1 MKGSAFSIN
10 GVHFYSMTNYY
21 FIVKTDEVENI
32 TAVAN
37 SDLLNQLYDK
47 IDPQILD
54 AATQASDLISSSTLA

>member
-1 MKGSAFSIN
+1 
-10 GVHFYSMTNYY
+10 VHFYSMTNYY